1 MNLKRISAR
10 ERERNKVLTSQ
21 HAPSRPQSHKR
32 GRWLGT
38 HRHRCSPPSPSWPAS
53 PSPLRSAP
61 LTQSAHSST
70 SSGAGRSGAS
80 QGVGREGGTRA
91 LGSVADFPFS
101 CHFREGGRGRGQP
114 LHGATG
120 EPASQASGGKH
131 KGSRPSS
138 DGMVTWLSHCP
149 SCWGQTGPRGA
160 PSPVLRR
167 HPPKPSSRAT
177 WPPRPTCPWPP
188 CRARPS
194 QGRRAVH
201 TTNIYS
207 PDWPC

>member
-1 MNLKRISAR
+1 MAR
-10 ERERNKVLTSQ
+10 HSQ
-21 HAPSRPQSHKR
+21 AP
-32 GRWLGT
+32 LL
-38 HRHRCSPPSPSWPAS
+38 PPLPSWPAS

-70 SSGAGRSGAS
+70 SSGADAQEPPRAEAPGGRH
-80 QGVGREGGTRA
+80 VA

-101 CHFREGGRGRGQP
+101 CHFREGGRGKGQP

-120 EPASQASGGKH
+120 EPASQASREKH
-131 KGSRPSS
+131 KGSRPSP
-138 DGMVTWLSHCP
+138 DGRVTWLSHCP

-160 PSPVLRR
+160 PSPVLGR
-167 HPPKPSSRAT
+167 HPQPSSGAA

-188 CRARPS
+188 CRACPS

-201 TTNIYS
+201 TRNIYS